1 MSQARHNDQLI
12 TQENFGFRGKYIG
25 DRFKL
30 VEKRFREEAL
40 NFFVD
45 YFCLKNDVDLKEFL
59 ENLERNILVKALS
72 RFNGNQRRTARY
84 LGLKHTT
91 LNQKVKKYNIHFRK
105 QPFTEFTWSE
115 TAD

>member
-12 TQENFGFRGKYIG
+12 TQENFGFRGAYIG
-25 DRFKL
+25 DRFRS
-30 VEKRFREEAL
+30 VERKFREKAL

-45 YFCLKNDVDLKEFL
+45 CFCLKNDVDLKEFL
-59 ENLERNILVKALS
+59 ENLERNIIVNALS
-72 RFNGNQRRTARY
+72 RFNGNQKNTARY

-91 LNQKVKKYNIHFRK
+91 LHQKVKKYNIHFRK
-105 QPFTEFTWSE
+105 QPTSEFTWSE